1 MDTGEFYRNLRY
13 LVTNK
18 ASPGRIQAYRK
29 ARQINTLTQG

>member
-18 ASPGRIQAYRK
+18 ASPDRIQAYRK
-29 ARQINTLTQG
+29 ERRIYTLTQG